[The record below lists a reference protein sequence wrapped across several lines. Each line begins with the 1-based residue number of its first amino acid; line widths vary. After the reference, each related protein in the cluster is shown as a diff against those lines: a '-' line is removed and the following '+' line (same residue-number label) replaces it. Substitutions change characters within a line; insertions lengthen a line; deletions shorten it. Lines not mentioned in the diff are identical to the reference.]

1 MKRMQA
7 IRITPCKKKSQKSS
21 QGNKYFNKL
30 SKNGLSHLLSF
41 LNEEEHVK
49 LIRLNTKFKEA
60 ILSINEVEENET
72 KDWYKYICSLIKLQ
86 NQSKQFSPYLNV
98 YLNINIIN
106 ADLKS
111 FGIKSDN
118 VNKINVLKRI
128 IERNYSERKLNKIL
142 IQINTDLDFS
152 FYYSLLSSLNQEIL
166 IKLKYDLDISHSIN
180 ITSNIDI
187 IKKLFSLITFKSI
200 KPFKSNNKKKLIE
213 IQDYFINNNIKT
225 VHKYLWSSNP
235 ALIEKAQK
243 YFSLYNN
250 CLLGINNIQSLKL
263 IEYNPDSIKYLNI
276 AGFALDEY
284 DINANPKYKK
294 IKFDYPSE
302 EFNKILL
309 DEINFANLEQISGL
323 IISQE
328 NIDLFIKKINEIKIL
343 KKIHRIKFGLTEEEQ
358 ENDKIK
364 ENLFVNFFNGIK
376 KKHAQNLVE
385 ISTWFKPFKKGKD
398 YDFIL
403 NNFPNVRKIQ
413 EDYDVSGLYDMR
425 IELDKIFSCNAENEF
440 KENDLKA
447 ITKMVKNFIE
457 QKQEGENSIK
467 FELFNN
473 YERFEQLINYW
484 EKNNEKKILDKINY
498 INMPVSDCINHD
510 KPLPL
515 NLINVFD
522 FKNDNVSLLNAF
534 NEIQTINQ
542 IIINDSASIEKIKNL
557 ISKNKNIISIVLN
570 QINNLDKNEFDLLKQ
585 IKSLKYLIA
594 DDNIISMN
602 EGEYSFNLIS
612 NKYFANTTDMP

>member
-1 MKRMQA
+1 
-7 IRITPCKKKSQKSS
+7 
-21 QGNKYFNKL
+21 
-30 SKNGLSHLLSF
+30 
-41 LNEEEHVK
+41 
-49 LIRLNTKFKEA
+49 
-60 ILSINEVEENET
+60 
-72 KDWYKYICSLIKLQ
+72 
-86 NQSKQFSPYLNV
+86 
-98 YLNINIIN
+98 
-106 ADLKS
+106 
-111 FGIKSDN
+111 
-118 VNKINVLKRI
+118 
-128 IERNYSERKLNKIL
+128 
-142 IQINTDLDFS
+142 
-152 FYYSLLSSLNQEIL
+152 
-166 IKLKYDLDISHSIN
+166 
-180 ITSNIDI
+180 
-187 IKKLFSLITFKSI
+187 
-200 KPFKSNNKKKLIE
+200 
-213 IQDYFINNNIKT
+213 
-225 VHKYLWSSNP
+225 
-235 ALIEKAQK
+235 
-243 YFSLYNN
+243 
-250 CLLGINNIQSLKL
+250 
-263 IEYNPDSIKYLNI
+263 
-276 AGFALDEY
+276 
-284 DINANPKYKK
+284 
-294 IKFDYPSE
+294 
-302 EFNKILL
+302 
-309 DEINFANLEQISGL
+309 
-323 IISQE
+323 
-328 NIDLFIKKINEIKIL
+328 
-343 KKIHRIKFGLTEEEQ
+343 
-358 ENDKIK
+358 
-364 ENLFVNFFNGIK
+364 
-376 KKHAQNLVE
+376 
-385 ISTWFKPFKKGKD
+385 
-398 YDFIL
+398 
-403 NNFPNVRKIQ
+403 
-413 EDYDVSGLYDMR
+413 MR

-612 NKYFANTTDMP
+612 KKYFANTTDMP

>member
-1 MKRMQA
+1 M
-7 IRITPCKKKSQKSS
+7 
-21 QGNKYFNKL
+21 
-30 SKNGLSHLLSF
+30 
-41 LNEEEHVK
+41 
-49 LIRLNTKFKEA
+49 
-60 ILSINEVEENET
+60 
-72 KDWYKYICSLIKLQ
+72 
-86 NQSKQFSPYLNV
+86 
-98 YLNINIIN
+98 
-106 ADLKS
+106 
-111 FGIKSDN
+111 
-118 VNKINVLKRI
+118 
-128 IERNYSERKLNKIL
+128 
-142 IQINTDLDFS
+142 
-152 FYYSLLSSLNQEIL
+152 
-166 IKLKYDLDISHSIN
+166 
-180 ITSNIDI
+180 
-187 IKKLFSLITFKSI
+187 
-200 KPFKSNNKKKLIE
+200 
-213 IQDYFINNNIKT
+213 
-225 VHKYLWSSNP
+225 HKYLWSNSN
-235 ALIEKAQK
+235 AFLEKAQK
-243 YFSLYNN
+243 YFTLYNN
-250 CLLGINNIQSLKL
+250 CLFGINNIQQIKL
-263 IEYNPDSIKYLNI
+263 IEKNPDSIKYINI
-276 AGFALDEY
+276 AGYAPDEFDVY
-284 DINANPKYKK
+284 NKPKFKK

-309 DEINFANLEQISGL
+309 EKIDFTNLEQISGI

-328 NIDLFIKKINEIKIL
+328 NIDLFIKKINSMKKL
-343 KKIHRIKFGLTEEEQ
+343 KKIHRIKFGLTEDEE
-358 ENDKIK
+358 ENEEIK
-364 ENLFVNFFNGIK
+364 ESLFINFFNGIK
-376 KKHAQNLVE
+376 KSQGGNLVQ
-385 ISTWFKPFKKGKD
+385 ISTWWKKFKKGKD
-398 YDFIL
+398 YEFIL
-403 NNFPNVRKIQ
+403 NNFPKIRKIQ

-484 EKNNEKKILDKINY
+484 KKNNEKKILDKINY

-534 NEIQTINQ
+534 NEIQTFNQ

-602 EGEYSFNLIS
+602 DGEYSFNLIS
-612 NKYFANTTDMP
+612 MKYFANTTDMP